1 MIKKVSLTESTEFA
15 ESIDSIDS
23 LLRVL
28 CEKILLL
35 HNSVSLRKYT
45 SPISRYIYE
54 SNLINLGGHRNSEE

>member
-23 LLRVL
+23 IDSLLRVL

-35 HNSVSLRKYT
+35 HNSSFTLR
-45 SPISRYIYE
+45 IYL
-54 SNLINLGGHRNSEE
+54 SNF

>member
-35 HNSVSLRKYT
+35 HNSSFTLR
-45 SPISRYIYE
+45 IYL
-54 SNLINLGGHRNSEE
+54 SNF